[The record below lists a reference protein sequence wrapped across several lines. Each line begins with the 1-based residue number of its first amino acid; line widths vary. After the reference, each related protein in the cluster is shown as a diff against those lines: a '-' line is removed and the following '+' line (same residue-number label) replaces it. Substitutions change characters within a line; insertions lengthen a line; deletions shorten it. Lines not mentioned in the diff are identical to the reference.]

1 MIIPRALF
9 CKSGQAIV
17 LEYKYAESKGA
28 LQEEAENGLAQIEA
42 KNYTAIIKKS
52 KHVKSILQLGI
63 AFHNKEVAVV
73 HKIVQIN
80 STS

>member
-52 KHVKSILQLGI
+52 KHVKSVLRLGI
-63 AFHNKEVAVV
+63 AFYGKDVAVV
-73 HKIVQIN
+73 HKVEPIN
-80 STS
+80 TKK